1 MTTPTSPVFDEAAAA
16 DAAERAR
23 RDAPIF
29 NPREEA
35 ETIRVLQAQ
44 IREYEPARDIV
55 PAVMAAVAEIDAA
68 DMADTV
74 AMLREAFPDDGAETT
89 QHVQLQGGAKKK
101 RKGAAKGD
109 FVATT
114 MRVVRALAA
123 EDAARAEKRRLFFR
137 ATIRHILQT
146 AAVAALLLGTARMLV
161 APAAHT
167 SFAQARKGP
176 AAQVGSAMASASG
189 SASTAKGSL
198 STCAVAPSRG
208 YAAEWLLARQLPQG
222 GWDAATLGD
231 RPEFAPALTALGL
244 LALQRQDPAAN
255 REAVLR
261 GATALCAMQAP
272 DGSFGRGEA
281 LRLNQTLV
289 SAVLLELNQSLQS
302 SVLGEAIAAALDF
315 SRRAA
320 ASGDGTWGYASGHAP
335 ARHRPAAAG
344 LFAEPAEAASPQ
356 RALRDGLR
364 DLPHLRP
371 AAAESFY
378 TACLA
383 ALNLR

>member
-114 MRVVRALAA
+114 MRAVRALAA
-123 EDAARAEKRRLFFR
+123 EAAARTEKRRLFFR
-137 ATIRHILQT
+137 ATVRHILQT

-161 APAAHT
+161 AP
-167 SFAQARKGP
+167 RP
-176 AAQVGSAMASASG
+176 V
-189 SASTAKGSL
+189 STVQGSL
-198 STCAVAPSRG
+198 STCAAAPSRG
-208 YAAEWLLARQLPQG
+208 CATKGCAAEWLLARQLPQG

-244 LALQRQDPAAN
+244 LALHRQDPAAN
-255 REAVLR
+255 RGAVLR

-302 SVLGEAIAAALDF
+302 PILGEAIAAALDF

-335 ARHRPAAAG
+335 AHRRHAAG
-344 LFAEPAEAASPQ
+344 LFAEPADVASPQ

-364 DLPHLRP
+364 DLPRLRP